1 MQLKNHGKGVGKNP
15 KVGSNAGHRE
25 SAITSGGIETNVEAF
40 HGDIAKGSHGSMTYG
55 AHKKP
60 YSENAPTEKGG
71 RKGAK
76 VVLRGK
82 LY

>member
-1 MQLKNHGKGVGKNP
+1 MKLNLHAEGVGKNP

-25 SAITSGGIETNVEAF
+25 AAITPGGIETNVAGF
-40 HGDIAKGSHGSMTYG
+40 FGDITKGSPVSLTYG

-60 YSENAPTEKGG
+60 YSENAPTVKGG

-76 VVLRGK
+76 TVLRNK
-82 LY
+82 YK

>member
-1 MQLKNHGKGVGKNP
+1 MKLNLHGQGVGKNP
-15 KVGSNAGHRE
+15 KLGSNAGGRE
-25 SAITSGGIETNVEAF
+25 NTITPGGIETPVAAF
-40 HGDIAKGSHGSMTYG
+40 HGDITKGSTARLEYG

-60 YSENAPTEKGG
+60 YSENAPMDKGG

-76 VVLRGK
+76 TVLRNK

>member
-1 MQLKNHGKGVGKNP
+1 MKLNLHGKGVGKNP

-25 SAITSGGIETNVEAF
+25 ATITPGGIETNVQAF
-40 HGDIAKGSHGSMTYG
+40 MGDIAKGSHGTMTYG

-76 VVLRGK
+76 TVLRNK
-82 LY
+82 YK

>member
-1 MQLKNHGKGVGKNP
+1 MKLNIHVKGAGQNP
-15 KVGSNAGHRE
+15 KIGSNAGHRE
-25 SAITSGGIETNVEAF
+25 AAITPGGIETNVEAF
-40 HGDIAKGSHGSMTYG
+40 MGDITKGSHGSMTYG

-76 VVLRGK
+76 TVLRNK

>member
-1 MQLKNHGKGVGKNP
+1 MQLKLHAKGVGTNP

-25 SAITSGGIETNVEAF
+25 ATITPGGIETNVAAF
-40 HGDIAKGSHGSMTYG
+40 FGDIAKGSSTSLTYG

-60 YSENAPTEKGG
+60 HSEDAPMQKGG

-76 VVLRGK
+76 TVLRNK
-82 LY
+82 YK